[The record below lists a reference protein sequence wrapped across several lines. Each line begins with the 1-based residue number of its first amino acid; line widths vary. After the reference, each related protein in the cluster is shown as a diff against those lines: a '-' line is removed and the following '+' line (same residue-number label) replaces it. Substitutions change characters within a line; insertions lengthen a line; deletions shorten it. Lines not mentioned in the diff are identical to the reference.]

1 MRYVCRWSGKN
12 RGIRVRCHGG
22 LLQVFWA
29 GRFLASCYCRARR
42 LDHNCSSDRLAT
54 GNHARRSGTWRN
66 AYASLSAVWHRL
78 SLALLG
84 KSGFR
89 QAISGDSED
98 VPSLV
103 VQVSVSLVR
112 QGVPPT
118 ASAPLQVS
126 LPLSPRAVCTPSLGQ
141 VAPEYCQYR
150 CRA

>member
-89 QAISGDSED
+89 QAECVGHSRCKDNVSAYAIVRNTWWFGR
-98 VPSLV
+98 LAKLR
-103 VQVSVSLVR
+103 QVH
-112 QGVPPT
+112 QI
-118 ASAPLQVS
+118 Q
-126 LPLSPRAVCTPSLGQ
+126 PRLCRGRERYAEEQ
-141 VAPEYCQYR
+141 CQ
-150 CRA
+150 CE